1 MVRLL
6 PGTKVHTDYPV
17 SHGGDEMVMW
27 NGLVTRVDSVK
38 ETASV
43 QFEDSI
49 EDDNVPWE
57 RIKLGVFV

>member
-1 MVRLL
+1 
-6 PGTKVHTDYPV
+6 
-17 SHGGDEMVMW
+17 MVMW
-27 NGLVTRVDSVK
+27 NGLVTHVDSIK